1 MSQAAA
7 ASAAA
12 TNPAP
17 AAASASAPA
26 APAAKSSAA
35 AAPASSSSS
44 KVHVAKEILHVF
56 EEYKVGVKPNS
67 FIVITGTTTEPG
79 SKYPPNTFRVCLIE
93 DVWLTI
99 HLNSSGYLILKAE
112 ADPNST
118 NLSATKYALSETR
131 PHIQAPFESMDGL
144 LNSVSGEY
152 RSRFQERLC
161 HKLEK
166 VVKEREKEKS
176 DDA

>member
-1 MSQAAA
+1 MQVSSQPGPTTAP
-7 ASAAA
+7 SSTA
-12 TNPAP
+12 TAG
-17 AAASASAPA
+17 
-26 APAAKSSAA
+26 SSAT
-35 AAPASSSSS
+35 AAPASQQ

-67 FIVITGTTTEPG
+67 FIVITGTTAEAG
-79 SKYPPNTFRVCLIE
+79 SKYPPNTFRLCLIE

-112 ADPNST
+112 ADPNPT
-118 NLSATKYALSETR
+118 NPAATKYAISETR

-152 RSRFQERLC
+152 RNRFQERLC

-166 VVKEREKEKS
+166 VVKEREKEGKS
-176 DDA
+176 EQ

>member
-1 MSQAAA
+1 MSTAAPP
-7 ASAAA
+7 SAA
-12 TNPAP
+12 P
-17 AAASASAPA
+17 SAPTA
-26 APAAKSSAA
+26 APAQ
-35 AAPASSSSS
+35 PATTQQ

-67 FIVITGTTTEPG
+67 FIVITGTTAEQG
-79 SKYPPNTFRVCLIE
+79 SKYPPNTFRLCLIE

-112 ADPNST
+112 ADPNPT
-118 NLSATKYALSETR
+118 NPSATKYALSETR

-152 RSRFQERLC
+152 RNRFQERLC

-166 VVKEREKEKS
+166 VVREREKEGRQE
-176 DDA
+176 

>member
-1 MSQAAA
+1 MSTASVPSQQPQTSSQQQQQAQT
-7 ASAAA
+7 S
-12 TNPAP
+12 PQ
-17 AAASASAPA
+17 
-26 APAAKSSAA
+26 
-35 AAPASSSSS
+35 

-67 FIVITGTTTEPG
+67 FIVITGTTAEPG
-79 SKYPPNTFRVCLIE
+79 SKYPPNTFRLCLIE

-112 ADPNST
+112 ADPNPS
-118 NLSATKYALSETR
+118 NPSATKYAISETR

-166 VVKEREKEKS
+166 VVREREKEGKGE
-176 DDA
+176 